1 MAANTITR
9 GRLRRL
15 AEVRPDRGRVLS
27 VYLNLDPSE
36 MATPPARASAI
47 TSVVNDASRRIEAC
61 EDLDHEERLA
71 LQADVERVREALSG
85 DVAQGGTQGVAVFA
99 CQPAGLLEVVTL
111 RRPLETRVVL
121 ERTPFVEPLAL
132 AGTGE
137 RWCALLVNRR
147 TARLFV
153 GDGEDLEETDHI
165 QDDVHRRHEQGGWSQ
180 SNYQRSVDK
189 DVDDHVRRAADAA
202 FELYQRRGFD
212 RLLVGAPEELVTDL
226 EGRLHAYL
234 RERIAGR
241 VACDVEHS
249 TLEEVRECVAPHIL
263 EHGRKHER
271 EALDR
276 VKAGIGAGGRA
287 AAGLAGV
294 LDAINQAKVETLL
307 LEASCSASGR
317 IDPTTA
323 MLYPEDGAPAGVATE
338 PCDDVVE
345 RAIERALEQSAE
357 VIGVRHHDD
366 LGPLGGIAA
375 VLRY

>member
-1 MAANTITR
+1 
-9 GRLRRL
+9 
-15 AEVRPDRGRVLS
+15 
-27 VYLNLDPSE
+27 
-36 MATPPARASAI
+36 
-47 TSVVNDASRRIEAC
+47 
-61 EDLDHEERLA
+61 
-71 LQADVERVREALSG
+71 
-85 DVAQGGTQGVAVFA
+85 
-99 CQPAGLLEVVTL
+99 VTL

-132 AGTGE
+132 AGTSE
-137 RWCALLVNRR
+137 RWCVLLVNRR
-147 TARLFV
+147 TARLFL
-153 GDGEDLEETDHI
+153 GDGEDLEETDQI
-165 QDDVHRRHEQGGWSQ
+165 QDNVHRQHEQGGWSQ

-189 DVDDHVRRAADAA
+189 DVDDHVRRAADTA

-212 RLLVGAPEELVTDL
+212 RLLIGAPEELVTDL
-226 EGRLHAYL
+226 EARLHAYL

-241 VACDVEHS
+241 VSCDVEHS

-276 VKAGIGAGGRA
+276 VKAGIGAGGRG

-307 LEASCSASGR
+307 LEASCSAPGL
-317 IDPTTA
+317 IDPTTG
-323 MLYPEDGAPAGVATE
+323 MLYPEDGAPAGVSTE
-338 PCDDVVE
+338 PCEDVVE